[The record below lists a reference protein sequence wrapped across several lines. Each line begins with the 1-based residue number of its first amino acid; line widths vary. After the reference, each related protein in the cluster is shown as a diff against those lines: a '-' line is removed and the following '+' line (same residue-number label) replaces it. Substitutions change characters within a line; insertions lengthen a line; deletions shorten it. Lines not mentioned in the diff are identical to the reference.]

1 LRNLPVY
8 GSKKKIRNNKTLP
21 SIKCSCGFE
30 ILLVHN
36 VKVLS
41 EAIESHVENH
51 KQKVKNPKDSETE
64 AERIRVYL
72 VTQAIEKASKS

>member
-1 LRNLPVY
+1 
-8 GSKKKIRNNKTLP
+8 
-21 SIKCSCGFE
+21 
-30 ILLVHN
+30 
-36 VKVLS
+36 VLS

-51 KQKVKNPKDSETE
+51 KQKVKNHKDSETE

>member
-1 LRNLPVY
+1 MAKEKNPQQQ
-8 GSKKKIRNNKTLP
+8 TLP
-21 SIKCSCGFE
+21 SIKCSCRFE

-51 KQKVKNPKDSETE
+51 KQKVKNPKDSEAE

-72 VTQAIEKASKS
+72 MGPCFPYWF